1 MPPSMKTAQNAPTTG
16 ASTRSRAATIPHASL
31 PKAAARLLSLLTR
44 LKIGTLTVHA
54 PDGNNQVFGTHEAPF
69 AALHIHRW
77 DMCAEVLKS
86 GDIGFAEGYMAGDW
100 DTPTTTWAMRFMSC
114 GWTAP

>member
-1 MPPSMKTAQNAPTTG
+1 MPPSMKTADHAQALG
-16 ASTRSRAATIPHASL
+16 SRATIIAHASL

-54 PDGNNQVFGTHEAPF
+54 PDGNLQVFGTHEAPF

-86 GDIGFAEGYMAGDW
+86 GDIGFAEG
-100 DTPTTTWAMRFMSC
+100 
-114 GWTAP
+114 

>member
-1 MPPSMKTAQNAPTTG
+1 
-16 ASTRSRAATIPHASL
+16 L

-77 DMCAEVLKS
+77 EMCAEVLKS

-100 DTPTTTWAMRFMSC
+100 TRPIWPPCCA
-114 GWTAP
+114 